1 MGAVGLAGVPLF
13 NGFVSKSL
21 LHEALLEYVAE
32 RTLLGEG
39 TVLYRA
45 VEWLFLTTGGL
56 TAAYMTKLYVAIFWQ
71 KNLKSARQAEYDR
84 LSKSYATPL
93 SKAVLTVSAAALPV
107 LGLFP
112 SVFLQGA
119 AQGAAGFFRSEGVSH
134 AISYFSGEN
143 LLGAAESL
151 SIAAVVYFA
160 VVRGLLIKNGVYLNR
175 WPAWL
180 DLENLVYR
188 PLVCRLIPGMLG
200 LISRVL
206 GGLVETACRLLH
218 PVAAGFAHAM
228 DKAPEAILRAFRPA
242 AVFVVRLCDSLTD
255 TVALALKRTLFRHE
269 KKPLEASVGTRLTY
283 ALGCLLNSLV
293 ALANHTIFAHH
304 PVKTDFTIVLA
315 AGRDE
320 MDSSIRRV
328 AHSVS
333 FGLLLTCIGLFL
345 AFAYLILWR

>member
-1 MGAVGLAGVPLF
+1 M
-13 NGFVSKSL
+13 SKSL

-56 TAAYMTKLYVAIFWQ
+56 TAAYMAKLYVAIFWQ

-84 LSKSYATPL
+84 LGKSYATPL

-160 VVRGLLIKNGVYLNR
+160 VVRGLLMKKGVYLNR

-188 PLVCRLIPGMLG
+188 PLI
-200 LISRVL
+200 
-206 GGLVETACRLLH
+206 CRLLY
-218 PVAAGFAHAM
+218 PVAACFAHAM
-228 DKAPEAILRAFRPA
+228 DKAPEAILRTVRPA

-255 TVALALKRTLFRHE
+255 TVALALKHTLFRHE
-269 KKPLEASVGTRLTY
+269 KKPLEAPVGTRLTY